1 MSTNDVSTSDD
12 LIDVTTIDSNP
23 SHHGATDKL
32 FVQTA
37 VILALVTAVEV
48 AWSYLPWGDGAA
60 MTVLEVGGLML
71 MMGFKFYMVAA
82 VFMHLKWD
90 SKLLTSFFYG
100 GLVLAVVVYVITL
113 TVFEF
118 WTTSG
123 GPTTP

>member
-37 VILALVTAVEV
+37 IILAAVTAVEV

-60 MTVLEVGGLML
+60 MTVLEVGGLL
-71 MMGFKFYMVAA
+71 AMMGFKFYMVAS

-90 SKLLTSFFYG
+90 SKLLTGFFYF
-100 GLVLAVVVYVITL
+100 GLGLAVAVYLIML
-113 TVFEF
+113 AAFEF
-118 WTTSG
+118 FSSSSPPMG
-123 GPTTP
+123 